1 MTFRQFHRWVGVIA
15 IVFFL
20 LVSITGVFL
29 QFEQIFGEEEATK
42 EAQAELVSPYQLNK
56 PIAFNMQ
63 MLDTS
68 RKAVLKKYGNQPV
81 ASIDWHLKDSTPSFV
96 FHLEGAT
103 PTRVQVNATTGAIM
117 QTSPDGEGW
126 LIKLHTGEIIGDG
139 GKFLGLLWGLALVA
153 MSITG
158 VMVYWQ
164 LLKSRKKNAALAG
177 TGWRR
182 YFWAVPFILVMSG
195 GIPRAEAGSPFLTDD
210 PGFMASG
217 WEYKLAA
224 VSDRNQSGTTV
235 TAPIVDINYTVNE
248 HFKWNLTIAGKQF
261 DPISGSSVY
270 GAADTD
276 FKFKWRFQDE
286 DPNGSRPA
294 ISIAPNITLPTASKN
309 KGLGDEVW
317 RLRIP
322 VQFGKTWGKWYGFAE
337 TGYQFALGGNASDA
351 VIYGAG
357 AQYAVTPKW
366 TIGGELNGSLLTED
380 SGNWGLLANVGTSYA
395 INNTLQIQG
404 SVGRTVRDTDRGGSE
419 LLLQGFLQ
427 WQFP

>member
-1 MTFRQFHRWVGVIA
+1 MTFRKFHRWVGVIA
-15 IVFFL
+15 LVFFL

-29 QFEQIFGEEEATK
+29 QFEQIFGEEESTK
-42 EAQAELVSPYQLNK
+42 EAQVGLDSPYQLNK
-56 PIAFNMQ
+56 SIAFNVQ
-63 MLDTS
+63 TLDTS
-68 RKAVLKKYGNQPV
+68 RKALLNKYGNRGI
-81 ASIDWHLKDSTPSFV
+81 ASIDWHLKNSTPSFV
-96 FHLEGAT
+96 FHLEGAS
-103 PTRVQVNATTGAIM
+103 PLRVQVNAVTGEIM
-117 QTSPDGEGW
+117 QATPEGEGW
-126 LIKLHTGEIIGDG
+126 LIKLHTGEIIGDS

-153 MSITG
+153 MSVTG
-158 VMVYWQ
+158 IVVYLE

-177 TGWRR
+177 SGWRR
-182 YFWAVPFILVMSG
+182 YFWVVSFFLLTIGGVPRVD
-195 GIPRAEAGSPFLTDD
+195 AGSPFLTDD
-210 PGFMASG
+210 PGFIASG

-224 VSDRNQSGTTV
+224 VSDRNQSGNTV
-235 TAPIVDINYTVNE
+235 TTPIVDINYTVDE
-248 HFKWNLTIAGKQF
+248 HFKWNLTVAGKQF
-261 DPISGSSVY
+261 NPASGSAVY

-286 DPNGSRPA
+286 DLNGNRPA

-351 VIYGAG
+351 AIYGAG
-357 AQYAVTPKW
+357 AQYAVTPQW
-366 TIGGELNGSLLTED
+366 TIGGEFNGSLLTED

-395 INNTLQIQG
+395 INNTLQVQG
-404 SVGRTVRDTDRGGSE
+404 SVGRSVRDPDRGGSE